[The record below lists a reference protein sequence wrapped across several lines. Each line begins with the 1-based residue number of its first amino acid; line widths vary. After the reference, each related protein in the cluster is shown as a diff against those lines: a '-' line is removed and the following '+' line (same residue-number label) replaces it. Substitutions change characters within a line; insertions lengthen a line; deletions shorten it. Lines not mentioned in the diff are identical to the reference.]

1 MKKEITTD
9 QHDIELKLCQDRLDY
24 VLKFTISLMTCLDRE
39 VNEESRLELVKN
51 KLILD

>member
-24 VLKFTISLMTCLDRE
+24 VLKFTNSLMTCLDRKE
-39 VNEESRLELVKN
+39 NEESRLQLVKD